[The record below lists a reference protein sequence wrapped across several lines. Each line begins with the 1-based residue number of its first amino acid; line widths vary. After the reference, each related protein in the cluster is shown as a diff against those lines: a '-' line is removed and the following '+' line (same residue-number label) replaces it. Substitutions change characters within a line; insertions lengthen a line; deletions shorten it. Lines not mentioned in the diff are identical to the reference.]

1 MMRKRSFIFIH
12 LLVTI
17 LGLSYYQSFAGSNA
31 AYLKGKSESGRTKFE
46 CTLQD
51 VTAGLISAR
60 FEIDGFSIHFDE
72 NDEANVIYDLNN
84 QVFCIY
90 LKGKNKM
97 LNFWV
102 LPKSI
107 QKQSGDW
114 FRGRFI
120 FRAKVYGTEP
130 RSNKDLFSPET
141 VLNCTFVYEV

>member
-31 AYLKGKSESGRTKFE
+31 AYVKGKSESGRTKFE
-46 CTLQD
+46 STLQD

-107 QKQSGDW
+107 QRQSGDW
-114 FRGRFI
+114 FRRRFI
-120 FRAKVYGTEP
+120 FSRQGIWH
-130 RSNKDLFSPET
+130 
-141 VLNCTFVYEV
+141 